1 MGYQLH
7 LGDCLEIM
15 PTLASG
21 SVDAIIC
28 DLPYGVTSC
37 KWDSVIPLEPLWAEY
52 KRVIRSDGAIVLF
65 GNQPFTSKLITSN
78 LEWFRYCWV
87 WDKVNRFTNYGNVS
101 FMPLRKHEDVVI
113 FSQKKSKYFPQMTI
127 GKSYTAKRTGKR
139 PDVYANGGLFPR
151 NSVNHGTRFP
161 SSILPIVADV
171 KKEMGLH
178 PTQKPV
184 ALLEYLV
191 RTYTNAGETV
201 LDNTMGS
208 GTTGVA
214 CMNTGR
220 KFIGIEKDAG
230 YFEIAKR
237 RIESAQ
243 PALMEVA

>member
-21 SVDAIIC
+21 SVDAIIA
-28 DLPYGVTSC
+28 DWPYGTTAC
-37 KWDSVIPLEPLWAEY
+37 KWDSIMPLDKLWPEC
-52 KRVIRSDGAIVLF
+52 KRVIKPNGAIVLF
-65 GNQPFTSKLITSN
+65 GGQPFTSALVMSNPKAFKHEWIWIKNRGSNFGNTAREPFKEHESILVFSNGKWTYNKQMQCRSDGGATLIGKTIRRKTRS
-78 LEWFRYCWV
+78 
-87 WDKVNRFTNYGNVS
+87 DNYGRFS
-101 FMPLRKHEDVVI
+101 DYIAPLPALRV
-113 FSQKKSKYFPQMTI
+113 
-127 GKSYTAKRTGKR
+127 
-139 PDVYANGGLFPR
+139 
-151 NSVNHGTRFP
+151 P
-161 SSILPIVADV
+161 SSWQKFNTEV
-171 KKEMGLH
+171 GLH

-184 ALLEYLV
+184 SLLEYLV
-191 RTYTNAGETV
+191 RTYTNEGDTI